1 MLIFSGNP
9 QRSQFCDFFKGEI
22 KNMVTKNK
30 STHVNLALDLVE
42 DGEHIHI
49 EDISKNHL
57 PPGITSKMLY
67 SDIIKLA
74 WPSVVELT
82 LTQLASMVDL
92 MMVGGLGAWAL
103 TAVGLTV
110 QPKFLLMT
118 LFMALNVGATAMV
131 ARYKGAGRP
140 DKANQILRQAL
151 MLTLTVSLISSIL
164 GYIFSKEL
172 IIFMGATDAE
182 TLAGGTAYLKIQM
195 VGFTFMALTST
206 ITATLRGVGNSR
218 TAMIYNLTA
227 NVVNV
232 IFNYLL
238 IEGHYGFPRME
249 VAGASLATIIGQ
261 FVAFV
266 FSFIY
271 IMKGDQ
277 YLHLR
282 LKDSFK
288 PNLESLKQII
298 TIGAPAMLEQLL
310 MRAGV
315 IIYVKTIAKLG
326 TIAYAVHQVCMNIQ
340 ALSFMN
346 GQGFAVSA
354 TSLTGQSLG
363 KNRPDMAHAY
373 NHRTRKLGMSVSI
386 ILGIIF
392 IFGGGKIVSLYND
405 DPSIVTLGAK
415 IMMFVGFT
423 QPLQSSQFI
432 LSGALR
438 GAGDTKAT
446 AIITFITVLLVRPL
460 LAIYFINQWNMG
472 LIGAWFAFI
481 ADQALRS
488 LLVLLRYNSGKWK
501 NVKIS

>member
-1 MLIFSGNP
+1 M
-9 QRSQFCDFFKGEI
+9 ETTI
-22 KNMVTKNK
+22 KK
-30 STHVNLALDLVE
+30 SKSFNLALDLVE
-42 DGEHIHI
+42 NGKDIQI
-49 EDISKNHL
+49 ENLKKNQL
-57 PPGITSKMLY
+57 PPNVTSKMLY
-67 SDIIKLA
+67 SDIVKIAL
-74 WPSVVELT
+74 PSVVELT

-103 TAVGLTV
+103 TSVGLTV

-131 ARYKGAGRP
+131 ARYKGAGMP
-140 DKANQILRQAL
+140 DKANLVLRQAI
-151 MLTLTVSLISSIL
+151 MLTLVISAISSVI
-164 GYIFSKEL
+164 GYIYAEKL
-172 IIFMGATDAE
+172 VVFMGASDAE

-195 VGFTFMALTST
+195 IGFTFMALTST

-218 TAMIYNLTA
+218 TALIYNLTA
-227 NVVNV
+227 NIVNV

-238 IEGHYGFPRME
+238 IGGHFGFPRME

-266 FSFIY
+266 FAFVY

-282 LKDSFK
+282 FRDGFK
-288 PNLESLKQII
+288 PDLQSLKQIV
-298 TIGAPAMLEQLL
+298 TIGTPAMLEQLL

-326 TIAYAVHQVCMNIQ
+326 TVAYAVHQVCMNIQ

-346 GQGFAVSA
+346 GQGFAVST

-373 NHRTRKLGMSVSI
+373 NHRTRILGMSVSI
-386 ILGIIF
+386 VLGIIF

-405 DPSIVTLGAK
+405 NPDIISQGAK

-432 LSGALR
+432 LAGALR
-438 GAGDTKAT
+438 GAGDTRAT
-446 AIITFITVLLVRPL
+446 AIITFITVLLVRPF
-460 LAIYFINQWNMG
+460 LAMYLINQWNMG
-472 LIGAWFAFI
+472 LEGAWLAFI

-488 LLVLLRYNSGKWK
+488 ALVLLRYNSGKWK
-501 NVKIS
+501 SISI

>member
-1 MLIFSGNP
+1 M
-9 QRSQFCDFFKGEI
+9 ETTI
-22 KNMVTKNK
+22 KK
-30 STHVNLALDLVE
+30 SKSFNIALDLVE
-42 DGEHIHI
+42 DGKDIQI
-49 EDISKNHL
+49 ENIKKNQL
-57 PPGITSKMLY
+57 PPNVTSKMLY
-67 SDIIKLA
+67 SDIVKIA
-74 WPSVVELT
+74 WPSVLELT

-103 TAVGLTV
+103 TSVGLTI

-140 DKANQILRQAL
+140 DKANLILRQAM
-151 MLTLTVSLISSIL
+151 MLTLIVSVISSIV
-164 GYIFSKEL
+164 GYIYAEKL
-172 IIFMGATDAE
+172 IIFMGASDAE

-195 VGFTFMALTST
+195 IGFTFMALTST

-218 TAMIYNLTA
+218 TALIYNLTA
-227 NVVNV
+227 NIVNV
-232 IFNYLL
+232 IFNYLF
-238 IEGHYGFPRME
+238 IEGHFGFPRME

-266 FSFIY
+266 FAFIY

-282 LKDSFK
+282 FRDGFK
-288 PNLESLKQII
+288 PDSHSLKQIV
-298 TIGAPAMLEQLL
+298 TIGTPAMFEQLL

-326 TIAYAVHQVCMNIQ
+326 TVAYAVHQVCMNSQ

-373 NHRTRKLGMSVSI
+373 NHRTRRLGMSVSI

-405 DPSIVTLGAK
+405 DPDIISQGAR

-438 GAGDTKAT
+438 GAGDTRAT
-446 AIITFITVLLVRPL
+446 AIITFITVLLIRPF
-460 LAIYFINQWNMG
+460 LAMYLINQWNMG
-472 LIGAWFAFI
+472 LEGAWFALI

-488 LLVLLRYNSGKWK
+488 ALVLLRYNSGKWRNIK
-501 NVKIS
+501 V

>member
-1 MLIFSGNP
+1 M
-9 QRSQFCDFFKGEI
+9 ETTI
-22 KNMVTKNK
+22 KK
-30 STHVNLALDLVE
+30 SKSFNLALDLVE
-42 DGEHIHI
+42 DGKDIQI
-49 EDISKNHL
+49 ENLKKNQL
-57 PPGITSKMLY
+57 PPNVTSKMLY
-67 SDIIKLA
+67 SDIVKIAL
-74 WPSVVELT
+74 PSVVELT

-103 TAVGLTV
+103 TSVGLTV

-131 ARYKGAGRP
+131 ARYKGAGMP
-140 DKANQILRQAL
+140 DKANLVLRQAI
-151 MLTLTVSLISSIL
+151 MLTLIISAISSVI
-164 GYIFSKEL
+164 GYIYAEKL
-172 IIFMGATDAE
+172 VVFMGASDSE

-195 VGFTFMALTST
+195 IGFTFMALTST

-218 TAMIYNLTA
+218 TALIYNLTA
-227 NVVNV
+227 NIVNV

-238 IEGHYGFPRME
+238 IGGHFGFPRME

-266 FSFIY
+266 FAFVY

-282 LKDSFK
+282 FRDGFK
-288 PNLESLKQII
+288 PDLQSLKQIV
-298 TIGAPAMLEQLL
+298 TIGTPAMLEQLL

-326 TIAYAVHQVCMNIQ
+326 TVAYAVHQVCMNIQ

-346 GQGFAVSA
+346 GQGFAVST

-373 NHRTRKLGMSVSI
+373 NHRTRILGMSVSI
-386 ILGIIF
+386 VLGIIF

-405 DPSIVTLGAK
+405 NPDIISQGAK

-432 LSGALR
+432 LAGALR
-438 GAGDTKAT
+438 GAGDTRAT
-446 AIITFITVLLVRPL
+446 AIITFITVLLVRPF
-460 LAIYFINQWNMG
+460 LAMYLINQWNMG
-472 LIGAWFAFI
+472 LEGAWLAFI

-488 LLVLLRYNSGKWK
+488 ALVLLRYNSGKWK
-501 NVKIS
+501 SISI